1 MAEDDADSNGKES
14 RLVGFRLVRV
24 FAVDQTDGN
33 ALPMGDSHGAP
44 EREIYGE
51 TDAEDLREAVNSIL
65 PSNGSLSLSEE
76 KSNARGP
83 LGVQEFSSS
92 DANSREDLNSVA
104 TLSTA

>member
-1 MAEDDADSNGKES
+1 VAEDDGDSDGKEP

-51 TDAEDLREAVNSIL
+51 TDAEDLREASQRRN
-65 PSNGSLSLSEE
+65 P
-76 KSNARGP
+76 ARGVP
-83 LGVQEFSSS
+83 SALP
-92 DANSREDLNSVA
+92 
-104 TLSTA
+104 